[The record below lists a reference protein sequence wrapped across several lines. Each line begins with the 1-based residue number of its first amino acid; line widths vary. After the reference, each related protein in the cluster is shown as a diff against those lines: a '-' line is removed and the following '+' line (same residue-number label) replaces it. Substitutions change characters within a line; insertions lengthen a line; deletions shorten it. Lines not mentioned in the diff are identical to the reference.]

1 MKKLYILTL
10 LSICSMGYSQVTLPH
25 YDGLDYATGSA
36 LQTQTGWVALNT
48 GDDLAIAAGSLNY
61 TGLQASTGNKLAFGG
76 AGIDAGK
83 DFTSQATGTV
93 YFSTLLNVTDL
104 TATTSTTGGYIAGFV
119 QGTTSN
125 FGATLWINKVSEST
139 FNIGVNPRT
148 TAANTVYS
156 STTYNT
162 NTTYLIVIS
171 YTLVDGTANDIVKIW
186 INPSSLGSTE
196 PAATATATNTG
207 ADLTSVGRLLIR
219 QGSATDTPNVE
230 LDEFRIGTTWAD
242 VTPQATAS
250 ANDNAIAGLKIYPN
264 PNAGNTLYVTSDLIG
279 DKSVVIF
286 DVLGKQ
292 IVTVSNITDNGI
304 NIGNL
309 KAGIYMVKVSQDG
322 KSATRKLVVQ

>member
-1 MKKLYILTL
+1 MKKLYFLTL
-10 LSICSMGYSQVTLPH
+10 LSICGVGYSQVTLPH
-25 YDGLDYATGSA
+25 YDGLDYTAGSA
-36 LQTQTGWVALNT
+36 LQTQTGWTTLNS
-48 GDDLAIAAGSLNY
+48 GDDLAIVAGSLNY
-61 TGLQASTGNKLAFGG
+61 TGLQTSTGNKLAFGG

-83 DFTSQATGTV
+83 DFTSQTTGTV
-93 YFSTLLNVTDL
+93 YFSTLLTVTDL

-119 QGTTSN
+119 QGTSSS
-125 FGATLWINKVSEST
+125 FGGTLWITKVSEST

-148 TAANTVYS
+148 TAANTVNS

-171 YTLVDGTANDIVKIW
+171 YTVVDGTGNDIVKIW
-186 INPSSLGSTE
+186 INPSSLGTTE
-196 PAATATATNTG
+196 PTASATSTNTG
-207 ADLTSVGRLLIR
+207 TDLTSVGRLLIR

-250 ANDNAIAGLKIYPN
+250 VNENAIAGLKIYPN
-264 PNAGNTLYVTSDLIG
+264 PNTGNTLYVTSDLIG
-279 DKSVVIF
+279 DKSVVVF

-292 IVTVSNITDNGI
+292 ILKVSNVADNGI

>member
-1 MKKLYILTL
+1 MKKLYFLTF
-10 LSICSMGYSQVTLPH
+10 LSLCSMGYSQVTLPH

-36 LQTQTGWVALNT
+36 LQTQTGWTALNT
-48 GDDLAIAAGSLNY
+48 GDDLAIVAGSLNY
-61 TGLQASTGNKLAFGG
+61 TALQVSTGNKLAFGG

-83 DFTSQATGTV
+83 DFTSQTTNTV
-93 YFSTLLNVTDL
+93 YFSILLNVTDL

-119 QGTTSN
+119 QGTSSS
-125 FGATLWINKVSEST
+125 FGGTLWLNKVSEST

-156 STTYNT
+156 TGPYNT
-162 NTTYLIVIS
+162 NTTYLVVIS
-171 YTLVDGTANDIVKIW
+171 YTFNDGTANDIVKLW
-186 INPSSLGSTE
+186 INPSSLGATE
-196 PAATATATNTG
+196 PTASATATNAGT
-207 ADLTSVGRLLIR
+207 DLTSVGRLLIR

-230 LDEFRIGTTWAD
+230 LDEFRIGTTWAE
-242 VTPQATAS
+242 VTPQNS
-250 ANDNAIAGLKIYPN
+250 ANVNENAIAGLKIYPN
-264 PNAGNTLYVTSDLIG
+264 PNSGSTLYVTSDLIG
-279 DKSVVIF
+279 DKSVVVF

-292 IVTVSNITDNGI
+292 ILKVANATDNGI

>member
-1 MKKLYILTL
+1 MKKLYFLTF
-10 LSICSMGYSQVTLPH
+10 LSLCSMGYSQVTLPH

-36 LQTQTGWVALNT
+36 LQTQTGWTALNT
-48 GDDLAIAAGSLNY
+48 GDDLAIVAGSLNY
-61 TGLQASTGNKLAFGG
+61 TALQVSTGNKLAFGG

-83 DFTSQATGTV
+83 DFTSQTTNTV
-93 YFSTLLNVTDL
+93 YFSILLNVTDL

-119 QGTTSN
+119 QGTSSS
-125 FGATLWINKVSEST
+125 FGGTLWLNKVSEST

-156 STTYNT
+156 TGPYNT
-162 NTTYLIVIS
+162 NTTYLVVIS
-171 YTLVDGTANDIVKIW
+171 YTFNDGTANDIVKLW
-186 INPSSLGSTE
+186 INPSSLGATE
-196 PAATATATNTG
+196 PTASATATNAGT
-207 ADLTSVGRLLIR
+207 DLTSVGRLLIR

-230 LDEFRIGTTWAD
+230 LDEFRIGTTWAE
-242 VTPQATAS
+242 VTPQNSAS
-250 ANDNAIAGLKIYPN
+250 VNDNAIAGLKIYPN
-264 PNAGNTLYVTSDLIG
+264 PNSGSTLYVTSDLIG
-279 DKSVVIF
+279 DKSVVVF

-292 IVTVSNITDNGI
+292 ILKVANATDNGI